1 MRILHYALGF
11 PPFRRGGMT
20 KYCVDLMLAEAE
32 MGHDALMLWPG
43 AYWAKNDKVTF
54 RERRP
59 FRQDGKTIGSI
70 ELVNSLP
77 VPLLNGI
84 SDIPAYTQGKSSA
97 TIERYLLDA
106 KIDAVHVHTLM
117 GLPSEFVSTCSKLG
131 IPCIFTTHDYF
142 GICPHWMLFRN
153 GDVCTDDHDC
163 RFCGECCSDSLSIW
177 KIRLLQSRLYASAK
191 ETPLIRLL
199 RGKENSLTNK
209 RLAKEVS
216 EGSSGDGE
224 RYKALRWFYLRMLNG
239 FSSIH
244 YNSTVTRDVYRRYL
258 ADSVKGEV
266 ISITN
271 AEIADHRK
279 YRTPHRIVRFGY
291 CGPDDLHKGFDLLV
305 ESCDRAFEE
314 RGRDF
319 ELHLFNKSSIEREYV
334 VQHGPYQYADLPQ
347 VMNQIDVL
355 IVPSVWYETFGFTAL
370 EAMSYGVPV
379 VLSDRVGA
387 KDLIVAGG
395 GSVTSADHKSL
406 SAEIWRLASNPK
418 LLEEMNAQICDGI
431 APKSMQSHAREIIQL
446 YRA

>member
-20 KYCVDLMLAEAE
+20 KYCVDLMLAEVE
-32 MGHDALMLWPG
+32 MGHEALMLWPG
-43 AYWAKNDKVTF
+43 AYWSKNNKVTF
-54 RERRP
+54 RERKP
-59 FRQDGKTIGSI
+59 FLRDGITIGSV

-84 SDIPAYTQGKSSA
+84 SDIPAYTQRKSSDR
-97 TIERYLLDA
+97 IKKYLLDA

-117 GLPSEFVSTCSKLG
+117 GLPSEFVSACSELG

-142 GICPHWMLFRN
+142 GICPHWMLFRS

-163 RFCGECCSDSLSIW
+163 RFCAECCSDSLSIW
-177 KIRLLQSRLYASAK
+177 KIRLLQSRLYAEIK
-191 ETPLIRLL
+191 ETSVIRLL
-199 RGKENSLTNK
+199 RGKENNLTSK
-209 RLAKEVS
+209 KLAEDVS
-216 EGSSGDGE
+216 EGSFEDGE
-224 RYKALRWFYLRMLNG
+224 RYKALREFYLEMLNE
-239 FSSIH
+239 FSTIH
-244 YNSTVTRDVYRRYL
+244 YNSVGTRDVYRRYL
-258 ADSVKGEV
+258 ADRGQGEV

-279 YRTPHRIVRFGY
+279 HRIPHRIVRFGY

-305 ESCDRAFEE
+305 ESCDIAFKDGKSE
-314 RGRDF
+314 F
-319 ELHLFNKSSIEREYV
+319 ELHLFNMSPIEREYV
-334 VQHGPYQYADLPQ
+334 VQHGPYQYADLPN

-355 IVPSVWYETFGFTAL
+355 VVPSIWYETFGFTAL

-395 GSVTSADHKSL
+395 GSVTSADSKSL
-406 SAEIWRLASNPK
+406 STEIQRLASNPS

-431 APKSMQSHAREIIQL
+431 APKSIQLHAREIMQL
-446 YRA
+446 FCV